1 MDEEANNDTAAVVS
15 EEAKEEAKEGQE
27 AVTVAEQAQE

>member
-1 MDEEANNDTAAVVS
+1 MDEDANNDAAAVVS

-27 AVTVAEQAQE
+27 ALNVAQQAQE